1 MDHTSALINIRLESC
16 RVKIAYHGIY
26 AGHLLGSNHVFFI
39 MSVSLEFHHLVM
51 IQSRLSVY
59 HMHVCGRFLM
69 YFQVELVLDPAMA
82 VPPVMYVRLR
92 QLTLSTV

>member
-1 MDHTSALINIRLESC
+1 
-16 RVKIAYHGIY
+16 
-26 AGHLLGSNHVFFI
+26 
-39 MSVSLEFHHLVM
+39 
-51 IQSRLSVY
+51 
-59 HMHVCGRFLM
+59 M